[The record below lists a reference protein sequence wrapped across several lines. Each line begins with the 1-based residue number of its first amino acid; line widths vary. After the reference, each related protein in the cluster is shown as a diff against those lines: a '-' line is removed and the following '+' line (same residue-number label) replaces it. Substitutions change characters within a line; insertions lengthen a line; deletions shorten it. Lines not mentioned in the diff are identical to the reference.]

1 MSEQYY
7 EGIGRR
13 KRATARVR
21 LYTAAGDLPAVQST
35 VGTASLG
42 HVIVNGKAAAD
53 FFPRLGDLD
62 QAMEPLQATGLT
74 NSFVVSVLVKGGGV
88 TGQTS
93 AVRQGLARA
102 LLKTDPELRPLL
114 RKGGFLT
121 RDARVKERKKPG
133 LKRARKAPQYT
144 KR

>member
-7 EGIGRR
+7 EGVGRR
-13 KRATARVR
+13 KRSTARVR
-21 LYTAAGDLPAVQST
+21 LYTGGGGIFGAGNP
-35 VGTASLG
+35 GEM
-42 HVIVNGKAAAD
+42 IVNGKPAAEY
-53 FFPRLGDLD
+53 FPRLGDM
-62 QAMEPLQATGLT
+62 QQIVEPLQVTGLT
-74 NSFVVSVLVKGGGV
+74 DSFFVSVLVQGGGV

-93 AVRQGLARA
+93 AVRHGLARA
-102 LLKTDPELRPLL
+102 LLKSDPELRPVL